1 MFTQENS
8 PAPFDP
14 RKNALVILLGAL
26 LVIVVILLFW
36 QRSEHNEVTNQLKQE
51 KASIEA
57 ELNTMV
63 LGYDSMK
70 RNNASLNIQ
79 FEGAQNK
86 VKDLLSEIEQVKS
99 ASVRQIAKYRDE
111 MNTLRKIMRDYVVQ
125 IDSLNQ
131 KNQRLMTENSNVKKE
146 VTEVK
151 TQNLALEEE
160 KKKLEQTVN
169 IAAMLEAMNLR
180 ASGINKKGK
189 EQSKVSKVESIKVD
203 FVLGKNATAKRGA
216 KNIYIRIQRPDQLL
230 LSRSDKDLFKF
241 EGMKIPFSAVR
252 EVEYEGM
259 DLPVSI
265 YWDNT
270 GQAPFIP
277 GQYTID
283 VFADGNNIGT
293 TSLEIR

>member
-1 MFTQENS
+1 MLTQERPQNPS
-8 PAPFDP
+8 DP
-14 RKNALVILLGAL
+14 RKNALVIILAVLLI
-26 LVIVVILLFW
+26 VVVVILFM
-36 QRSEHNEVTNQLKQE
+36 QRSEHAQVTAQMKQE
-51 KASIEA
+51 KAAIET
-57 ELNTMV
+57 ELNGMV
-63 LGYDSMK
+63 LGYDSLK
-70 RNNASLNIQ
+70 RKNTNLNIQ

-86 VKDLLSEIEQVKS
+86 VKDLLSEIEKVKS
-99 ASVRQIAKYRDE
+99 TSFRQISKYRDE

-131 KNQRLMTENSNVKKE
+131 KNQRLMVENSTVKQE

-151 TQNLALEEE
+151 TQNQSLEQE
-160 KKKLEQTVN
+160 KKKLEQTVT
-169 IAAMLEAMNLR
+169 IAATLEASNLK

-189 EQSKVSKVESIKVD
+189 EQTKVSKVENIKID
-203 FVLGKNATAKRGA
+203 FTLAKNQTAKRGA
-216 KNIYIRIQRPDQLL
+216 KNIYVRIQRPDQLL
-230 LSRSDKDLFKF
+230 LTKSDKDLFKF
-241 EGMKIPFSAVR
+241 EGLNIPFSATR

-270 GQAPFIP
+270 GQSPLVA

-293 TSLEIR
+293 TTLDIK